1 MKNKK
6 CVVLFC
12 YEINDLQP
20 NGTMSPGR
28 HAKREILSFNGE
40 TDEECQEKVNKCL
53 TALRKMMEE

>member
-28 HAKREILSFNGE
+28 HAKREILSFSGE

-53 TALRKMMEE
+53 ETLRKMMEE